1 MGRISELMVLI
12 FSVNILGAKKY
23 FAAWMHF
30 VNAWE
35 KKLMDLFGVKD
46 RTARGYA
53 VVIAAL
59 RFIYEHNEETFLNL
73 GHPWTEFEEVI

>member
-1 MGRISELMVLI
+1 MVLI
-12 FSVNILGAKKY
+12 FSVNLLGAKNY
-23 FAAWMHF
+23 FAAWMHI

-59 RFIYEHNEETFLNL
+59 RFIYENNEETFLNL